1 MEVILALILMFG
13 LGAFFDTG
21 SDDLSDDRIDPKEP
35 VDPDTPSWAQ
45 MAMIQSCWA
54 AVQMFMMAVLAMTA
68 SMAAQAST
76 PYQGVTL
83 AMSS

>member
-1 MEVILALILMFG
+1 LALARFSTRGQTTCLTIELIQKNRLIL
-13 LGAFFDTG
+13 
-21 SDDLSDDRIDPKEP
+21 IPQ
-35 VDPDTPSWAQ
+35 SWAQ

-83 AMSS
+83 AMSSKAIW

>member
-35 VDPDTPSWAQ
+35 VDPDTPI
-45 MAMIQSCWA
+45 MGTDGDDT
-54 AVQMFMMAVLAMTA
+54 VVLGGGADVYDGRW
-68 SMAAQAST
+68 Q
-76 PYQGVTL
+76 
-83 AMSS
+83 